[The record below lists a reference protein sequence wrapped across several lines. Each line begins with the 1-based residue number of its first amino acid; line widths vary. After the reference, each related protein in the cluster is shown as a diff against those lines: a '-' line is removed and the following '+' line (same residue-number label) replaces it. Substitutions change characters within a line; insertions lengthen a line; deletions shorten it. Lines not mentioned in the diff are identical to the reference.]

1 MAIQVAQP
9 PPPQAQSADLA
20 QANNAAVASGNAAF
34 KDFDLNA
41 GEVKKKTSEI
51 EEEVKKNIGEQSQ
64 TDFKMAQLTWRPVD
78 IKQLDEVGQEARIV
92 KFIPYETLR

>member
-1 MAIQVAQP
+1 M
-9 PPPQAQSADLA
+9 
-20 QANNAAVASGNAAF
+20 ASGNAAF

-64 TDFKMAQLTWRPVD
+64 TDFKMA
-78 IKQLDEVGQEARIV
+78 
-92 KFIPYETLR
+92 